1 MIQGSGGFSPLPLNP
16 APIPFLLVSISQER
30 TMSSFEIGAS
40 RPVGAVQLKTV
51 QPASQASATTATQ
64 SATAAATEAAASTE
78 QVQTTVD
85 TSSELPVDAV
95 RVAGIRKAIN
105 EGTYPLIP
113 TKIGDAMIA
122 AGMLLQKGR

>member
-1 MIQGSGGFSPLPLNP
+1 
-16 APIPFLLVSISQER
+16 
-30 TMSSFEIGAS
+30 MSSFEIGAS

-64 SATAAATEAAASTE
+64 GSATAAATEAAASTE

-85 TSSELPVDAV
+85 TSSGTVPVDAV
-95 RVAGIRKAIN
+95 RVAEIRKAIN